1 MKKLNFNNRTTDD
14 DKEMI
19 IYLTSSLK
27 KEPSPNFTNNTLS
40 ELSKLNYKPKQG
52 YKPLK
57 TPLIMMGIIG
67 LLLLAPLLNIS
78 SEGTSLNTVF
88 FDLQVQ
94 LIAYLQSSS
103 TWYLASLISV
113 FLVIQILITLELRI
127 SNNRNTLV

>member
-19 IYLTSSLK
+19 IYLSSSLK

-40 ELSKLNYKPKQG
+40 ELSKLNSKTKQG

-78 SEGTSLNTVF
+78 GDGNTLNAVF
-88 FDLQVQ
+88 FDLHMQ
-94 LIAYLQSSS
+94 LNAYMQSSGI
-103 TWYLASLISV
+103 WYLASLISV
-113 FLVIQILITLELRI
+113 FLVIQILITLEFRI
-127 SNNRNTLV
+127 NNNRNTLV

>member
-1 MKKLNFNNRTTDD
+1 MKKLNFNNRTDDD

-40 ELSKLNYKPKQG
+40 ELSKLNSKSTQG

-67 LLLLAPLLNIS
+67 LLLFAPLFNIPTEGNPLNK
-78 SEGTSLNTVF
+78 VF
-88 FDLQVQ
+88 FDLHLQ
-94 LIAYLQSSS
+94 LNDYLQSSGI
-103 TWYLASLISV
+103 WYLASLISV
-113 FLVIQILITLELRI
+113 FFVIQLLITLEFRI
-127 SNNRNTLV
+127 NYNRNTML

>member
-40 ELSKLNYKPKQG
+40 ELSKSNSKVKH

-57 TPLIMMGIIG
+57 TPLIIMGIIG
-67 LLLLAPLLNIS
+67 LFLLAPLLNIS

-88 FDLQVQ
+88 FDLHVQ
-94 LIAYLQSSS
+94 LKAYLQSSGI
-103 TWYLASLISV
+103 WYLASLISV

-127 SNNRNTLV
+127 NNNRNTLV